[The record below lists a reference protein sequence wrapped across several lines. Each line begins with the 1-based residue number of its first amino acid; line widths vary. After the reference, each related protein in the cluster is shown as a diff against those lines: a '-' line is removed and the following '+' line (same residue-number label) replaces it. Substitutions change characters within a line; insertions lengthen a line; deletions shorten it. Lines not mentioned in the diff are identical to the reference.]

1 MRIHVG
7 RSLMLAAALLAL
19 AAGGATAA
27 PKYYFKIVEVNV
39 EKGGDPAVGAV
50 AREIL
55 EKELGGRP
63 EFTSD
68 IGGAASEA
76 AAIEELKKRGL
87 RGFHVSLRLDRLS
100 KEPKPPRP
108 GGRLKQMAVGAK
120 LSVFGTTMPG
130 EKLAFSGDGEAGVEA
145 EVTEQRQDED
155 AAGMVKDVMTQAVK
169 QAVDQAVMKLSLP
182 KSAPM
187 NERKQ
192 GSKRRKK

>member
-1 MRIHVG
+1 
-7 RSLMLAAALLAL
+7 MLALALLAL
-19 AAGGATAA
+19 AAGGAVAT

-68 IGGAASEA
+68 IGAASEA

-108 GGRLKQMAVGAK
+108 GGRLKQMGVGAK

-155 AAGMVKDVMTQAVK
+155 TAGMVKDVMTQAVK

-192 GSKRRKK
+192 GSKGSKKRRKK